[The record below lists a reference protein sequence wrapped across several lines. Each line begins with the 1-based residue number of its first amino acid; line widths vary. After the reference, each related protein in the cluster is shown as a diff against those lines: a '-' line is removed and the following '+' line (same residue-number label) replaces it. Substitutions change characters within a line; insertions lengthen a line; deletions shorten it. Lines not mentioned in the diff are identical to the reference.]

1 MIKIENMKKRY
12 GDFGLD
18 ISLELPSGKVSGL
31 VGKNGA
37 GKTTT
42 IKAIL
47 GLIRPDEGKVEVFG
61 KETGKLEEADRQKMG
76 VALSDSSFSNALNIQ
91 AIVHVLKNLYT
102 SFDEDRFRDLC
113 ARMDLPFDKPVK
125 EFSTGMRAKLKVI
138 CALSHDAKLLILDEP
153 TSGLDVQARN
163 DILDIIRVDLATDE
177 ERSIL
182 ISSHIS
188 SDLEG
193 LCDDLYLIDKGRV
206 VLHENTDV
214 LLENYGV
221 LKVDPETYEKIDKEH
236 IIASKKENFGY
247 SLFTNEKQYYME
259 NHPGIIIENAGIDDL
274 ILIMAGGVKK

>member
-76 VALSDSSFSNALNIQ
+76 IALSDSSFSNALNIRS
-91 AIVHVLKNLYT
+91 IVRVLKNLYT

-163 DILDIIRVDLATDE
+163 DILDIIREDLATDE

-193 LCDDLYLIDKGRV
+193 LCDDLYLIDQGRV

-274 ILIMAGGVKK
+274 ILIMAGEKK